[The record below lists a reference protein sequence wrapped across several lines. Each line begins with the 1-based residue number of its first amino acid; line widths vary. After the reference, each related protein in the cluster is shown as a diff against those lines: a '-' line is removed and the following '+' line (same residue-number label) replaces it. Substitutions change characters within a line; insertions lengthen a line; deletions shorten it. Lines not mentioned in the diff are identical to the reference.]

1 MRASLALL
9 LDTHVI
15 VWLAAGYHR
24 LSKRAIE
31 AALDPDMPLVISA
44 VTAWEYAD
52 LEQRGRFVGSGPLAP
67 ILEQLDIEVLDY
79 PAALWPLAATLPP
92 IHRDPVD
99 RMLIAHALALE
110 MPLVTAD
117 ANIARYPGLDVVWE

>member
-1 MRASLALL
+1 
-9 LDTHVI
+9 VI
-15 VWLAAGYHR
+15 VWLAAGHHR
-24 LSKRAIE
+24 LSKRAVE
-31 AALDPDMPLVISA
+31 AALDPDMPLAISA

-52 LEQRGRFVGSGPLAP
+52 LEQRGRFAGSGPLAP
-67 ILEQLDIEVLDY
+67 ILAQLDIEVLDF

-99 RMLIAHALALE
+99 RMLVAHALALG

-117 ANIARYPGLDVVWE
+117 ANIARYPGLDVV

>member
-1 MRASLALL
+1 MALL
-9 LDTHVI
+9 IDTHVL
-15 VWLAAGYHR
+15 VWIGEGHPR
-24 LSKRAIE
+24 LKPAVRDR
-31 AALDPDMPLVISA
+31 LVDPDESLCVSA
-44 VTAWEYAD
+44 VTAFEYAD
-52 LEQRGRFVGSGPLAP
+52 LRVRGRIPRSAALDELQDRLQLA
-67 ILEQLDIEVLDY
+67 IIDY

>member
-1 MRASLALL
+1 MALL
-9 LDTHVI
+9 IDTHVL
-15 VWLAAGYHR
+15 VWIGEGHPR
-24 LSKRAIE
+24 LKPAVRDR
-31 AALDPDMPLVISA
+31 LFDPDEALCVSA
-44 VTAWEYAD
+44 VTAFEYAD
-52 LEQRGRFVGSGPLAP
+52 LRERGRIPRSAALDELQDRLQLA
-67 ILEQLDIEVLDY
+67 IIDY

-99 RMLIAHALALE
+99 RMLVAHALALE

>member
-1 MRASLALL
+1 MTLL

-15 VWLAAGYHR
+15 VWLAAGYER

-31 AALDPDMPLVISA
+31 AAQNPDTSLAISA

-52 LEQRGRFVGSGPLAP
+52 LEQRGRFSGSGPLAA
-67 ILEQLDIEVLDY
+67 ILEQLDIEVLDF

-99 RMLIAHALALE
+99 RMLVAHALALE

-117 ANIARYPGLDVVWE
+117 ANIARYPGLAVIWE

>member
-1 MRASLALL
+1 MTLL

-15 VWLAAGYHR
+15 VWLAAGNER

-31 AALDPDMPLVISA
+31 AALDPDTRLVISA

-52 LEQRGRFVGSGPLAP
+52 LEQRGRFKGSGPLAP
-67 ILEQLDIEVLDY
+67 IIEQLDIEVLDF

-92 IHRDPVD
+92 IHRDPID
-99 RMLIAHALALE
+99 RMLVAHVLALD

-117 ANIARYPGLDVVWE
+117 ANIARYPGVSVIWE

>member
-1 MRASLALL
+1 LTLL

-15 VWLAAGYHR
+15 VWFAAGYNR

-31 AALDPDMPLVISA
+31 AALDPDRQLAISA
-44 VTAWEYAD
+44 VTAWDYAD
-52 LEQRGRFVGSGPLAP
+52 LEQRGRFAGSGPLAL
-67 ILEQLDIEVLDY
+67 ILEQLDIEVLDF

-117 ANIARYPGLDVVWE
+117 ANIARYPGLEVLWE

>member
-1 MRASLALL
+1 MTVL

-15 VWLAAGYHR
+15 VWLAAGYER

-31 AALDPDMPLVISA
+31 AALNPDTALAISA

-52 LEQRGRFVGSGPLAP
+52 LEQRGRFAGSGPLAP
-67 ILEQLDIEVLDY
+67 ILEQLDIEVLDF
-79 PAALWPLAATLPP
+79 PAALWPLTAALPP

-99 RMLIAHALALE
+99 RMLVAHALALE

-117 ANIARYPGLDVVWE
+117 ANIARYPGLAVVWE